1 MLIFPHPFSFQ
12 PLGKLWGTVM
22 QITSYSHKDVRET
35 DRSVKVDIV
44 HVCIFIPL
52 NSPLVLP
59 FGMERK
65 KGEFPMVQWLGLC
78 IFTAK
83 GTGSISGLGTKI
95 LQARSCDQKKRKEKE
110 NYVLQLRL
118 ARLHW

>member
-1 MLIFPHPFSFQ
+1 MRNSDADHQLQ
-12 PLGKLWGTVM
+12 P
-22 QITSYSHKDVRET
+22 QRCQR
-35 DRSVKVDIV
+35 DRSVEVDIV

-78 IFTAK
+78 IFTAE
-83 GTGSISGLGTKI
+83 GTGSIPGEGTEI
-95 LQARSCDQKKRKEKE
+95 PQAAQCGQKNK
-110 NYVLQLRL
+110 
-118 ARLHW
+118 

>member
-1 MLIFPHPFSFQ
+1 MLIFPNPFSFQ
-12 PLGKLWGTVM
+12 PLGELWERVM
-22 QITSYSHKDVRET
+22 QITSLQPQRCQK
-35 DRSVKVDIV
+35 DRSVEVDIV

-78 IFTAK
+78 TFTAE
-83 GTGSISGLGTKI
+83 GSVSGLGTGI
-95 LQARSCDQKKRKEKE
+95 LQATSFDQKKRKEK
-110 NYVLQLRL
+110 
-118 ARLHW
+118 